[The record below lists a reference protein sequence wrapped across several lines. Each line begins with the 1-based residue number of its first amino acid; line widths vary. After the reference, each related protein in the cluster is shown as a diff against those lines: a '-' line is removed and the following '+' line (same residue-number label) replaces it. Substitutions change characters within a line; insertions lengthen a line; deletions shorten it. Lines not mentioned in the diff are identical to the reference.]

1 MAPQSGTIVDSQVV
15 EPSHIITAQVK
26 KLYDTGVIEQTVL
39 ERITYM
45 SDGLRINGY
54 MARPSEPGEYP
65 VLIWNR
71 GGTGNRGALDNMTA
85 FLILAS
91 TAVWGYVVIGS
102 QYRGNKGSEG
112 KEDWGGKDLDDSLN
126 LLKVAENTPEC
137 DMSRVAVEG
146 ASRGGL
152 VTYRAL
158 LKEHRFKCAIVH
170 AGITDV
176 LRLCHTKNEF
186 RQYLNQKFDN
196 LCAEDRE
203 AQLRRL
209 SVIDLAGQL
218 PQIPILIMHG
228 SNDRVVPIEQSKLLV
243 EQLEK
248 HGIPHEFRI
257 IEGGG
262 HVALKDGSYRE
273 IDRYRK
279 AWLEMYLKPASS

>member
-1 MAPQSGTIVDSQVV
+1 MYCG
-15 EPSHIITAQVK
+15 
-26 KLYDTGVIEQTVL
+26 
-39 ERITYM
+39 
-45 SDGLRINGY
+45 
-54 MARPSEPGEYP
+54 
-65 VLIWNR
+65 
-71 GGTGNRGALDNMTA
+71 
-85 FLILAS
+85 F
-91 TAVWGYVVIGS
+91 
-102 QYRGNKGSEG
+102 
-112 KEDWGGKDLDDSLN
+112 
-126 LLKVAENTPEC
+126 
-137 DMSRVAVEG
+137 
-146 ASRGGL
+146 
-152 VTYRAL
+152 
-158 LKEHRFKCAIVH
+158 AIPRMNS
-170 AGITDV
+170 A
-176 LRLCHTKNEF
+176 
-186 RQYLNQKFDN
+186 NQKFDN